1 MIGRPNPACLWP
13 TTSTTTVTTIS
24 ITTPITVTITLSNT
38 MTITTNQPGCQG
50 HYSPD
55 VVQVA
60 GGRLGLKAQVLGGEV
75 QHGISPGEKA
85 QSSNHGLNHPM
96 GPLTHPLIPTYLSVL
111 YTLVPGMAEPG
122 GITPTAVF
130 RASLAA
136 FMARSFRW

>member
-1 MIGRPNPACLWP
+1 MVGRPSPTCLWP
-13 TTSTTTVTTIS
+13 TTSTTTITITITTTIT
-24 ITTPITVTITLSNT
+24 IIIITLPHT

-75 QHGISPGEKA
+75 QHGIGPGEKA

-96 GPLTHPLIPTYLSVL
+96 GSLTHPLIPTYLSVL

-136 FMARSFRW
+136 FTARSFRW